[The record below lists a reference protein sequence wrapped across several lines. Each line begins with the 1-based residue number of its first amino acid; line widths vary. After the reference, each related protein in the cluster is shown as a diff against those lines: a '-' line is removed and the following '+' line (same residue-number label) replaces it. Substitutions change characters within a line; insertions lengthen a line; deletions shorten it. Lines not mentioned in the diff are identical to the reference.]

1 MALSWPMA
9 DALPPVV
16 LVSNR
21 GPLTFSR
28 DDDGGLVAI
37 RGGGGLVS
45 SLGPVVRKVGATWIA
60 AAMTDEDREAAAG
73 GVVDAEG
80 FKVHT
85 LAVDPHSYRM
95 AYDVVSNATLW
106 FLHHGLFDLS
116 RRPRLDRRWAEAWA
130 AYRDVNHAF
139 ARAVIDQAEEG
150 AVVLVQDYHLALV
163 GTWLA
168 QERPDLR
175 AVHFTHIPFCQPD
188 LLRVLP
194 TGVAEELLGG
204 MSSHAACGF
213 HAERWADNFAACCS
227 EVLGWVPTTFVAPI
241 APDVAGM
248 EELAQS
254 DECVREAEKLEQ
266 LLDGRQLILRVDR
279 IELSKNILRGFLAFD
294 DLLRTRPE
302 WRGRVVF
309 VAMVYPSRESLPEYL
324 AYRQE
329 VEVLARLLNGQ
340 WATPGWQPIVLD
352 TSDNFVRSVAALM
365 RYDVLLVNPVR
376 DGLNLVAKEGAI
388 LNRNDGVLAL
398 SREAGAWDELG
409 GTALEVNP
417 FDVAGTSDALSTAL
431 AMAPAERAIHA
442 AALRKAAEARVPR
455 DWLDDQLALAA
466 TAPPPGS
473 RRPPPA

>member
-1 MALSWPMA
+1 MA
-9 DALPPVV
+9 DADPPVV

-28 DDDGGLVAI
+28 DDDGDLVAR

-45 SLGPVVRKVGATWIA
+45 SLGPVVREAGATWIA
-60 AAMTDEDREAAAG
+60 AAMSDEDREAAAS
-73 GVVDAEG
+73 GVVAAKG
-80 FKVHT
+80 FRVHT
-85 LAVDPHSYRM
+85 LAVDPHVYRM

-150 AVVLVQDYHLALV
+150 AVVLVQDYHLSLV

-175 AVHFTHIPFCQPD
+175 AVHFTHTPFCHPD

-194 TGVAEELLGG
+194 TAVAEELLGG
-204 MSSHAACGF
+204 MASHRACGF
-213 HAERWADNFAACCS
+213 HAGRWAANFAACCS
-227 EVLGWVPTTFVAPI
+227 EVLGWVPATFVAPI
-241 APDVAGM
+241 APDPAELEKVA
-248 EELAQS
+248 AS
-254 DECVREAEKLEQ
+254 AECAAEIERLDD
-266 LLDGRQLILRVDR
+266 LLDGRRLIARVDR
-279 IELSKNILRGFLAFD
+279 IELSKNLLRGFLAFD

-302 WRGRVVF
+302 WRGKVVF
-309 VAMVYPSRESLPEYL
+309 LAQAYPSRETLPEYL

-329 VEVLARLLNGQ
+329 VEVLARLLNHR
-340 WATPGWQPIVLD
+340 WATPGWDPIVLD
-352 TSDNFVRSVAALM
+352 TSDNFAASVAALV

-376 DGLNLVAKEGAI
+376 DGLNLVAKEGAL
-388 LNRNDGVLAL
+388 LNRHHGVLAL

-417 FDVAGTSDALSTAL
+417 FDVAGTSDALSAAL
-431 AMAPAERAIHA
+431 AMTPDARMAHA
-442 AALRKAAEARVPR
+442 AALRKAAEARVPQ
-455 DWLDDQLALAA
+455 DWLDDQLAAA
-466 TAPPPGS
+466 TRAFPSGRPGPAPGTG
-473 RRPPPA
+473 

>member
-1 MALSWPMA
+1 MA
-9 DALPPVV
+9 DAVPPAAPSSSTGSSPLVM
-16 LVSNR
+16 VSNR

-28 DDDGGLVAI
+28 DDDGELTAV
-37 RGGGGLVS
+37 RGAGGLVS
-45 SLGPVVRKVGATWIA
+45 SLGPIMREMGATWIA
-60 AAMTDEDREAAAG
+60 AAMTDGDREAAAE
-73 GVVDAEG
+73 GVVDSEG
-80 FKVHT
+80 FRVHT
-85 LAVDPHSYRM
+85 LAVDPQAYRM

-150 AVVLVQDYHLALV
+150 ATVLVQDYHLALV

-175 AVHFTHIPFCQPD
+175 AVHFTHTPFCNPD

-194 TGVAEELLGG
+194 SAVAEELLGG
-204 MSSHAACGF
+204 MCSHAACGF
-213 HAERWADNFAACCS
+213 HARRWADNFSACCS
-227 EVLGWVPTTFVAPI
+227 EVLGYEPTTFVSPI
-241 APDVAGM
+241 ASDYAGM
-248 EELAQS
+248 EEIAAS
-254 DECVREAEKLEQ
+254 DECAQEMSR
-266 LLDGRQLILRVDR
+266 LDDMLAGRQMILRVDR
-279 IELSKNILRGFLAFD
+279 IELSKNLLRGFLAFD
-294 DLLRTRPE
+294 DLLTTRPE

-309 VAMVYPSRESLPEYL
+309 VALVYPSRESLPEYL

-329 VEVLARLLNGQ
+329 VEVLARLLNDK
-340 WATPGWQPIVLD
+340 WATPGWDPIVLD
-352 TSDNFVRSVAALM
+352 TSDNYARSVAALV

-376 DGLNLVAKEGAI
+376 DGLNLVAKEGAV

-417 FDVAGTSDALSTAL
+417 YDVAGTSDVLSTAL
-431 AMAPAERAIHA
+431 TMGAGERSAHA
-442 AALRKAAEARVPR
+442 AALRKAAEARAPS
-455 DWLDDQLALAA
+455 DWLDDQLAVVQD
-466 TAPPPGS
+466 
-473 RRPPPA
+473 